1 MLWKPRERIRLRLES
16 WCVYVHCIFNYV
28 TDYLHETIL
37 LSCVLLSSCHFI
49 CFILFSNRLID
60 EHSRDHYRELTK
72 EQNLGFDEY
81 HLKIIDTLRATLA
94 ARFPAGFQAFSPG
107 TKSTQKLSTA
117 RNTSTF
123 GSLLGRGLRP
133 VGANFPRGIAPDLQ
147 TPGSAPRLRLPV
159 PHLVRAGE
167 APPPPPA
174 DLPLRRRICSFSSAI
189 DSGSTTTSTSASGE
203 STSIPFSLASAR
215 VCPLAHLFCRSC
227 GGRLQP

>member
-1 MLWKPRERIRLRLES
+1 MSPNHGSKLRYCFTYLNICSGVRANSIWLYLIKVLACSTMFSWVIPLFRPSLEAVFPVGIPAISPRLQPTR
-16 WCVYVHCIFNYV
+16 
-28 TDYLHETIL
+28 
-37 LSCVLLSSCHFI
+37 
-49 CFILFSNRLID
+49 
-60 EHSRDHYRELTK
+60 
-72 EQNLGFDEY
+72 
-81 HLKIIDTLRATLA
+81 
-94 ARFPAGFQAFSPG
+94 
-107 TKSTQKLSTA
+107 KLSTGQQTGA
-117 RNTSTF
+117 F

-189 DSGSTTTSTSASGE
+189 DSGYTTTSTSASGE